1 MSSTSDSDEDV
12 NPDRHAKKL
21 KEMVVKEVNRYTKV
35 AKENTN
41 IDETKEVINTGNGSY
56 QTFVK

>member
-21 KEMVVKEVNRYTKV
+21 KEMVVKEGDSYTKV

-41 IDETKEVINTGNGSY
+41 ILETKDVIKTGNVSCP
-56 QTFVK
+56 TFVK

>member
-21 KEMVVKEVNRYTKV
+21 KEMVVKEVDRYTKV

-41 IDETKEVINTGNGSY
+41 ILETKDVIKTGNVSCP
-56 QTFVK
+56 TFVK